1 MSYRVQLMEA
11 ATGRL
16 VWVDVDGL
24 TLPVTNV
31 QGRNILSAQ
40 PAGGT
45 GPIPPQPP
53 IVGPQLSMGYWN
65 SVVITSPFQP
75 PSTIDWGG
83 LTHLIHQ
90 VATVNADGTLT
101 PNLTSQGIAADVAQ
115 LKAAAGSVKILLGL
129 AQGDYSSAVSQ
140 RPAFVNNIMALVNQY
155 GYDGVDLDWEPNPNV
170 AQLGQDLRSALGTKL
185 LTTTAIVTAY
195 TYWGTV
201 QGPFDRINVM
211 TYDCYE
217 STPKPVWFNSA
228 LYGPADNSVWSVD
241 LAVKRY
247 TAGSATVPAIPAAK
261 LGIGLPFYGVNW
273 PSITSPTQTAPNP
286 TQMHYTDI
294 EPIWRSGTREYSY
307 DATAKEP
314 TLSTPGLICF
324 DNEQSLTEKIQY
336 AKQHALGG
344 WIIWNLNLSYFP
356 AAAVKNPLL
365 SAVRLAR

>member
-45 GPIPPQPP
+45 SPIPPQPP
-53 IVGPQLSMGYWN
+53 IVGPQWSMGYWN

-115 LKAAAGSVKILLGL
+115 LKAAAGSVKIILGL
-129 AQGDYSSAVSQ
+129 AQGDYSSAVTH

-170 AQLGQDLRSALGTKL
+170 AQLGQDLRSALGQKL
-185 LTTTAIVTAY
+185 LTAAAIVTGY
-195 TYWGTV
+195 NYWGTV
-201 QGPFDRINVM
+201 VGSFDRVNIM
-211 TYDCYE
+211 TYDMYE
-217 STPKPVWFNSA
+217 TTPAVWFNSA
-228 LYGPADNSVWSVD
+228 LKGPADNSVWSVD
-241 LAVKRY
+241 LAVTRY
-247 TAGSATVPAIPAAK
+247 LAGGVPASK
-261 LGIGLPFYGVNW
+261 LGIGLPFYGQNW
-273 PSITSPTQTAPNP
+273 PSITSPKQSAPNP
-286 TQMHYTDI
+286 SQMHYTDI
-294 EPIWRSGTREYSY
+294 QPLIGTREYSY
-307 DATAKEP
+307 DFVAKVP
-314 TLSTPGLICF
+314 TLSTPGLIGY

-344 WIIWNLNLSYFP
+344 WIIWNLNLSFFP
-356 AAAVKNPLL
+356 TAAVKNPLL
-365 SAVRLAR
+365 AAVKAAR